1 MSGHEDNYI
10 FMGHYDSRKIYI
22 INHLIYELN
31 FAFSECNIM
40 NIPKALKFIF
50 RRKFFMKKVFLLT
63 AALVLLAFVTS
74 ASADVVIAF
83 SQIGQESDWRTA
95 NTDDLRKAIE
105 NHPGWKLVYDDA
117 QQKQENQ
124 IKALRNFITQDVNYI
139 LFTGVVSTGWDE
151 VLKEVNEAE
160 IPLLLID
167 RLPDCADR
175 IDYVAAFGGDFVE
188 EGRRQV
194 AWAGEYLKSVGKGDV
209 DVNIVIMEGTT
220 GASAQ
225 TGRTEGNL
233 KALKE
238 YPHLKLVGQQ
248 SGNFTR
254 AEGQAVMES
263 WLKSIEKIDI
273 LIAQNDDMALGA
285 IDAIKAAGKVPGKD
299 IIIVGCDSV
308 KAAFDAIVAGEMNCT
323 VECTPLY
330 GSFVVNAIKALE
342 RGEKFDKR
350 VIHPEEGVFD
360 MNGGIDLGTVKS
372 IKAADVIASRQY

>member
-1 MSGHEDNYI
+1 
-10 FMGHYDSRKIYI
+10 
-22 INHLIYELN
+22 
-31 FAFSECNIM
+31 
-40 NIPKALKFIF
+40 
-50 RRKFFMKKVFLLT
+50 MKKIF
-63 AALVLLAFVTS
+63 ALVLILSLLVSVSA
-74 ASADVVIAF
+74 ASAKDIVIAF

-95 NTDDLRKAIE
+95 NTDDLRSSIE
-105 NHPGWKLVYDDA
+105 GHAGWKLVYDDG

-124 IKALRNFITQDVNYI
+124 IKALRNFITQDVDYI

-167 RLPDCADR
+167 RLPDCADK

-194 AWAGEYLKSVGKGDV
+194 AWAGEYLKTLGKGDK
-209 DVNIVIMEGTT
+209 DVNVVIMEGTT

-233 KALKE
+233 KALKD
-238 YPHLKLVGQQ
+238 YPHLKLVAQQ

-263 WLKSIEKIDI
+263 WLKSIDKIDV

-308 KAAFDAIVAGEMNCT
+308 KAAFDAIVAGEMNAT
-323 VECTPLY
+323 IECTPLY
-330 GSFVVNAIKALE
+330 GKFVVPTLEALI
-342 RGEKFDKR
+342 RGEKFDKT
-350 VIHPEEGVFD
+350 VVHPAEDVFD

-372 IKAADVIASRQY
+372 IKAADVIATRLY

>member
-1 MSGHEDNYI
+1 
-10 FMGHYDSRKIYI
+10 
-22 INHLIYELN
+22 
-31 FAFSECNIM
+31 
-40 NIPKALKFIF
+40 
-50 RRKFFMKKVFLLT
+50 MKKVLLL
-63 AALVLLAFVTS
+63 ALVLVMALC
-74 ASADVVIAF
+74 ASAYAKDVVIAF

-95 NTDDLRKAIE
+95 NTDDLRHAIE
-105 NHPGWKLVYDDA
+105 GHEGWKLVYDDG

-124 IKALRNFITQDVNYI
+124 IKALRNFITQNVDYI

-167 RLPDCADR
+167 RIPDCADK

-194 AWAGEYLKSVGKGDV
+194 AWAGEYLKSIGKGDT
-209 DVNIVIMEGTT
+209 DVNVVIMEGTT

-263 WLKSIEKIDI
+263 WLKSIDKIDV

-308 KAAFDAIVAGEMNCT
+308 KAAFDSIVAGEMNCT

-330 GSFVVNAIKALE
+330 GKFVVPTIEALIK
-342 RGEKFDKR
+342 GEKFSKT
-350 VIHPEEGVFD
+350 VVHPEEGVFD

-372 IKAADVIASRQY
+372 IKAADVIATRQY